1 MTSILLFLSLMFE
14 NSKNLIIKSFIMK
27 KILLAVLSLTAVSV
41 TIAQNTEVKKK
52 VIDLGK
58 IDLSNRP
65 NDHFMVQYGAD
76 GWLNAPDSA
85 TPSGFSR
92 HFNFY
97 FMYDKPFKTNPH
109 YSVGIGLGLGSSN
122 MFFTDKYIN
131 LKSVSA
137 TLPFT
142 DVSASSVNR
151 FKKFKLSTLFV
162 EVPLELRFAQNPV
175 TPDKGFKGA
184 LGLKIGSLLK
194 AATKGKNAI
203 SSTGSTLYDDK
214 YIAKE
219 SDKKFINSTRLA
231 VTGRIG
237 FGNISLD
244 GSYQLTPLIKTGAG
258 PKINPYS
265 FGLTLSGL

>member
-27 KILLAVLSLTAVSV
+27 KLLLGVLCLTVVSV

-65 NDHFMVQYGAD
+65 NDHFMIQYGAD

-85 TPSGFSR
+85 KPSGFSR

-109 YSVGIGLGLGSSN
+109 YSIAIGAGLGTSN
-122 MFFTDKYIN
+122 VFFKDTYIN

-142 DVSASSVNR
+142 DVAASSVNR
-151 FKKFKLSTLFV
+151 YKKFKLSTVFLEIPV
-162 EVPLELRFAQNPV
+162 ELRFAQNPV

-184 LGLKIGSLLK
+184 LGLKVGTLLK
-194 AATKGKNAI
+194 SYTKGKNAI
-203 SSTGSTLYDDK
+203 SNTGATLYGDK
-214 YIAKE
+214 YIVKE
-219 SDKKFINSTRLA
+219 SEKKFLNSTRFA

-237 FGNISLD
+237 FGNISFD
-244 GSYQLTPLIKTGAG
+244 GSYQITPLLKTGTGA
-258 PKINPYS
+258 KINPYS